1 MKKVPALLLT
11 VVSAFALSGCGMLSN
26 IMSELQKTPDALPKT
41 KDEARAAV
49 AKYARDRD
57 GVEFKYTFR
66 DGTEEGTGILGQKNG
81 SMWEILV
88 NNNDKVV
95 GGYVAISN
103 GDDTYEKYTYDPND
117 NAFTWENTLRGYSAQ
132 DLPKDFGNYTSP
144 NWLFYAHSQQLT
156 KKGESEILGRRCL
169 DYEFTYNGIAGQ
181 LGEEMEYNVSIDEEL
196 CITMKITIYEASS
209 SSGRMNM
216 DMVYIHTGSDVVI
229 PEVVEQ
235 QQQQGGE
242 GE

>member
-1 MKKVPALLLT
+1 MKKIPALLLT
-11 VVSAFALSGCGMLSN
+11 AIALFALSGCGMLTN

-49 AKYARDRD
+49 AKYAVDHN

-66 DGTEEGTGILGQKNG
+66 DGESEGTGVCGQKNG
-81 SMWEILV
+81 SMWEYIID
-88 NNNDKVV
+88 NNDTVI

-103 GDDTYEKYTYDPND
+103 GDGSYERYAYNV
-117 NAFTWENTLRGYSAQ
+117 NEQAFTWENTLKGYSAQ
-132 DLPKDFGNYTSP
+132 DLPKDFGNYGYT

-156 KKGESEILGRRCL
+156 KKGSSTILGRQCI

-181 LGEEMEYNVSIDEEL
+181 LGQEMEYDVSVDFEL
-196 CITMKITIYEASS
+196 CITMKVAIYEGSS

-216 DMVYIHTGSDVVI
+216 DMIAMAADIEVSI

-235 QQQQGGE
+235 NNNNNQD
-242 GE
+242 

>member
-66 DGTEEGTGILGQKNG
+66 EGDDEGVGVLGQKDG
-81 SMWEILV
+81 SMWEIV
-88 NNNDKVV
+88 MNNDEQVV
-95 GGYVAISN
+95 GGYVALANADGSY
-103 GDDTYEKYTYDPND
+103 DKYSYDPNVQD
-117 NAFTWENTLRGYSAQ
+117 FTFERTLKGYSAT

-156 KKGESEILGRRCL
+156 KKGESEILGRKCL
-169 DYEFTYNGIAGQ
+169 DYEFTYNGIASQ

-216 DMVYIHTGSDVVI
+216 DMVYIHTANDVDV
-229 PEVVEQ
+229 PHVVETPDEPPQ
-235 QQQQGGE
+235 D
-242 GE
+242 